1 MVIAALTLVSSG
13 LVIAQ
18 PLQKSVAMV
27 GARSGASWPL
37 WIAKEA
43 RLYAKYGLDV
53 ELVYA
58 VHPAPI
64 AAVITGHAAMTS
76 SGGDPAL
83 LAAAKD
89 PSLVVLGGF
98 MNKASFA
105 MIGSKSA
112 TDMKQLAGKKIG
124 VGRVGDPPYHMAV
137 SLLKKFHLTARD
149 VQWVS
154 IGVDA
159 AARAAALQSG
169 LVDAALITAPAYF
182 RLQAAGLPVLAVMLD
197 HDDIYVSTYYLFRRD
212 ALGKERPAALA
223 YIKAHAEAIK
233 RFYDD
238 KSFAADVMIKYGGT
252 RDRDDANRVYDLY
265 RKARVLEAVPYALK
279 GSVDAVIERQGAD
292 LKGSDLSKMIDNS
305 LVDQLVKEKYFETV
319 FGPSIR
325 DEQQR
330 RQAQAFGHKL
340 GTAPAA
346 KSANAVIGRRRAD
359 ERDAIHELAVA
370 LAAQSHINDLFAL
383 YRGGAE
389 AGNFGRTAGWVHL
402 FHLVGEY
409 GQGHIGARF
418 IGEHGVTLI
427 EIATDERRF
436 GKLDGALGGE
446 RGVMIE
452 VLGAAAGHDQEQK
465 HRGKFQH
472 DCFLRLVADISLS
485 P

>member
-1 MVIAALTLVSSG
+1 MMLESMGSKRSSRSNRSKRLGFAIPLSIAMAFAMLMLFPRTSVL
-13 LVIAQ
+13 AQ

-64 AAVITGHAAMTS
+64 AAVMTGHAAMTS
-76 SGGDPAL
+76 SGSDPAL
-83 LAAAKD
+83 LAAAKE
-89 PSLVVLGGF
+89 PSLVVLGSF

-105 MIGSKSA
+105 MIGSKSV

-169 LVDAALITAPAYF
+169 QIDAALITAPAYF
-182 RLQAAGLPVLAVMLD
+182 RLQAAGLPVLAVLLD
-197 HDDIYVSTYYLFRRD
+197 HEDIYVSTYYLFRRD
-212 ALGKERPAALA
+212 AL
-223 YIKAHAEAIK
+223 AEAIK

-238 KSFAADVMIKYGGT
+238 KAFAAEVMIKYGGA

-265 RKARVLEAVPYALK
+265 RNARVLEAVPYALK

-292 LKGSDLSKMIDNS
+292 LKGADFSKTIDNS
-305 LVDQLVKEKYFETV
+305 LVDQLVKEKYFENV

-330 RQAQAFGHKL
+330 RQAQAFG
-340 GTAPAA
+340 
-346 KSANAVIGRRRAD
+346 R
-359 ERDAIHELAVA
+359 
-370 LAAQSHINDLFAL
+370 
-383 YRGGAE
+383 
-389 AGNFGRTAGWVHL
+389 
-402 FHLVGEY
+402 
-409 GQGHIGARF
+409 
-418 IGEHGVTLI
+418 
-427 EIATDERRF
+427 
-436 GKLDGALGGE
+436 
-446 RGVMIE
+446 
-452 VLGAAAGHDQEQK
+452 
-465 HRGKFQH
+465 
-472 DCFLRLVADISLS
+472 
-485 P
+485 